1 VETEAAHLPAE
12 RLDAFLKGTL
22 SASLAGQVELH
33 IDACEEC
40 RVLLSTLV
48 RSQRDAAGD
57 PTYQVTVAPV
67 TPGDVVAGKYKV
79 ERIIGTGG
87 MGSVVAAWHQQLNQ
101 RVALKFMLPA
111 IAADPQ
117 AAARFL
123 REGRAAARLST
134 PHVGRVLDLDSLPN
148 GTPYMVME
156 FLEGETLA
164 QRLAR
169 TGALPAED
177 ALRIVREALIGLA
190 EAHAL
195 SIVHRDFKPANLF
208 LARRA
213 DGAEVV
219 KVLDFGIA
227 KSVDPDIEHGLGQTS
242 QRMLMGSPPYMAPE
256 QINLGALD
264 ARTDV
269 WAVGAVLYELLSG
282 KVPFWG
288 PTLVDV
294 MFAIQNKAPE
304 PLNAPAALVEVVDR
318 CLAKRPEGRYAD
330 AAALAGALKD
340 IESVPDPEPA
350 PVPQLKPATRLIAAA
365 AAVALALIVL
375 LTWRLVRSGHSDAM
389 PVQVAEPTRL
399 APEPPPLKIAPLTA
413 EVVDAPPAQAPAP
426 APKPAKATRRAPARP
441 ASKESAFEERR

>member
-1 VETEAAHLPAE
+1 
-12 RLDAFLKGTL
+12 
-22 SASLAGQVELH
+22 
-33 IDACEEC
+33 
-40 RVLLSTLV
+40 
-48 RSQRDAAGD
+48 
-57 PTYQVTVAPV
+57 
-67 TPGDVVAGKYKV
+67 
-79 ERIIGTGG
+79 
-87 MGSVVAAWHQQLNQ
+87 
-101 RVALKFMLPA
+101 
-111 IAADPQ
+111 
-117 AAARFL
+117 
-123 REGRAAARLST
+123 
-134 PHVGRVLDLDSLPN
+134 VLDLDSLPN

-169 TGALPAED
+169 TGALPADD
-177 ALRIVREALIGLA
+177 ALRIMREALIGLA

-213 DGAEVV
+213 DGVEVV

-269 WAVGAVLYELLSG
+269 WAVGAVLYEMISG

-294 MFAIQNKAPE
+294 MFAIQNKAAE
-304 PLNAPAALVEVVDR
+304 PLNAPPAIAEVVER
-318 CLAKRPEGRYAD
+318 CLAKRPEGRYASAAEVAQALED
-330 AAALAGALKD
+330 AQNAP
-340 IESVPDPEPA
+340 VPA
-350 PVPQLKPATRLIAAA
+350 PVPQLKPATQLIAAG
-365 AAVALALIVL
+365 AAVALALVAL
-375 LTWRLVRSGHSDAM
+375 LTWRLVRSGHDVPAP
-389 PVQVAEPTRL
+389 PVQVAEPAPL
-399 APEPPPLKIAPLTA
+399 APEPPPLKVAPLTA
-413 EVVDAPPAQAPAP
+413 EVVDTSPAP
-426 APKPAKATRRAPARP
+426 APKPAKATKRAPARP